1 MAADLK
7 SLLIVL
13 ASLAG
18 FSSSLWGYYSFVR
31 GSENPVCRPGSKVDC
46 LAVYSLPQAWV
57 LGFHIS
63 SLAPLYYGLKLV
75 LGFAAVF
82 SGFNPFFRALAIVA
96 WGGLLLV
103 PYLVYLEVGVAR
115 AICVYCTIMH
125 VSTLVLALAT
135 FNDLLNALGFY

>member
-1 MAADLK
+1 MDLK
-7 SLLIVL
+7 GSIIIL

-18 FSSSLWGYYSFVR
+18 FGGSLWGYYSFVR
-31 GSENPVCRPGSKVDC
+31 GGENPVCRPGSKVDC

-57 LGFHIS
+57 LGFHLS
-63 SLAPLYYGLKLV
+63 FLAPWYYVLKLV

-82 SGFNPFFRALAIVA
+82 SGFDLFFRALAIAA

-103 PYLVYLEVGVAR
+103 PYLVYLELRVAR

-125 VSTLVLALAT
+125 VSTLALALAT
-135 FNDLLNALGFY
+135 FNDLLKALGFY